1 MKKIAVFLLLA
12 FSLFGCS
19 KESIDPDLASKV
31 SGIYNVYYLQLGSDK
46 LTLPISGISMSIE
59 LSKVSDKKANFIIAT
74 NNNGVKDTE
83 SATVDLETDGE
94 TVNLVDDGDRIGTVK
109 GKELELNTISD
120 GEVFIIRGKK

>member
-59 LSKVSDKKANFIIAT
+59 LSKVSDKTANFIIAT

-83 SATVDLETDGE
+83 SGTIDLEANGE
-94 TVNLVDDGDRIGTVK
+94 TVNLVEDGDIIGTVK